1 MYMEKTTVPE
11 EPVVEV
17 KAEPEPVYID
27 EVSPDK
33 SADVFFWY
41 FVSRVLLPLQ
51 EKMDKTLYLLQN
63 TDPADASPDSTELLQ
78 LEGNRNRQFY

>member
-27 EVSPDK
+27 EVSP
-33 SADVFFWY
+33 
-41 FVSRVLLPLQ
+41 
-51 EKMDKTLYLLQN
+51 
-63 TDPADASPDSTELLQ
+63 
-78 LEGNRNRQFY
+78 G